1 MTDKEFLALVSLLED
16 TDVIVKTEIE
26 KKFRSM
32 GESIIPRL
40 EVMREKNKQSTIKE
54 RIIDIIEDIRAQ
66 VCIKKVKDWC
76 DIGKNDLFEAWFII
90 SQYHYP
96 KIEIDIFRNKIN
108 RLVNMIWLE
117 MTYSTSYSDRI
128 LAMNRVLY
136 NIEKYHSHSQ
146 TPAKPETFFM
156 SQLFERKEANP
167 FSMGIL
173 YLLIAQK
180 LELTVSAITLPNYL
194 ALRYDD
200 DKNSF
205 YIDSFNKGTF
215 FNKNNLEE
223 YIRDSGFE
231 NNPAYYL
238 PASNRNVI
246 ATLLKNLQ
254 ESFEQV
260 GKKHKA
266 KTIGAL
272 LEIVA

>member
-1 MTDKEFLALVSLLED
+1 MTDNEFLALVSLLED
-16 TDVIVKTEIE
+16 TDVVVKTEIE

-40 EVMREKNKQSTIKE
+40 EVMREKNKQPIIKE
-54 RIIDIIEDIRAQ
+54 RIVDIIEDIQAQ
-66 VCIKKVKDWC
+66 VCIEKMKTWRNV
-76 DIGKNDLFEAWFII
+76 GENDLFEAWFII

-117 MTYSTSYSDRI
+117 MTYSNSYSDRI
-128 LAMNRVLY
+128 LAMNRILY
-136 NIEKYHSHSQ
+136 NIEKYHSHNQ
-146 TPAKPETFFM
+146 NPAKPETFFM
-156 SQLFERKEANP
+156 SQLFEKKEGNS

-173 YLLIAQK
+173 YLLIARK
-180 LELTVSAITLPNYL
+180 LELSVSAIALPNYL
-194 ALRYDD
+194 ALRYND

-205 YIDSFNKGTF
+205 YIDAFNKGTF

-238 PASNRNVI
+238 PASNRKVI
-246 ATLLKNLQ
+246 ETLLKSLQ
-254 ESFEQV
+254 ESFEEV
-260 GKKHKA
+260 GKNHKA
-266 KTIGAL
+266 KTIGTL
-272 LEIVA
+272 LEIMA